1 MHQTHV
7 FAKSD
12 QIISWWLMM
21 CTYVDLQDVE
31 GKQED
36 TVLPNSHEGR
46 DQISLPALN
55 LPLHIPQNEGVETVP
70 RNITERGNNG
80 ENKEL
85 TSGLSSHKETSE
97 GDVRCS
103 MCKGTGALMSSHIL
117 PLEGASKQLE
127 ANRLVEWL
135 CVCYLSEKKWG
146 WMIRFFF
153 FFSQRFKPLF
163 PVRYTK
169 PSEIKCIEGKRHIIA
184 YFHFQALELQYL
196 AICSDCLYFLT
207 WFPQLTH
214 LFALCKSLPQYIH
227 ISSQHLISRLCVVW
241 YLSLLAFFYSV
252 NPCECFFN
260 VFLVFGFCLFM
271 QSAQVSAWPFLYQT
285 DLCVW
290 VCVYLPPVSYTWIF
304 NEKDFDIFSKC
315 IVCDVFLNVFY
326 V

>member
-36 TVLPNSHEGR
+36 TGLPNSHEGR

-55 LPLHIPQNEGVETVP
+55 LPLHILQNEGVETVP

-146 WMIRFFF
+146 WMIRFLFL
-153 FFSQRFKPLF
+153 FFSQWFKPLF

-169 PSEIKCIEGKRHIIA
+169 PSEIKCIEGKRHSIT

-214 LFALCKSLPQYIH
+214 LFALCKSLPQYI
-227 ISSQHLISRLCVVW
+227 
-241 YLSLLAFFYSV
+241 Y
-252 NPCECFFN
+252 
-260 VFLVFGFCLFM
+260 
-271 QSAQVSAWPFLYQT
+271 T
-285 DLCVW
+285 
-290 VCVYLPPVSYTWIF
+290 YLPNI
-304 NEKDFDIFSKC
+304 
-315 IVCDVFLNVFY
+315 
-326 V
+326 